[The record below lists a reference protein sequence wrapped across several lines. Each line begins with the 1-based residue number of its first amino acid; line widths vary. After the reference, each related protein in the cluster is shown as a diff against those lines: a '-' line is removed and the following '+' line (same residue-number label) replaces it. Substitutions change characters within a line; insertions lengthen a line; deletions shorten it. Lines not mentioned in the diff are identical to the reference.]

1 MKVVHAEPQGGG
13 WLVRTSGAARA
24 YDEVLVAVGHQ
35 GGSSVFPVDRRLS
48 PRAPSRRG
56 APWSRSAAS
65 R

>member
-1 MKVVHAEPQGGG
+1 MKVVAAEPQGGG
-13 WLVRTSGAARA
+13 WLVHTSGPARA
-24 YDEVLVAVGHQ
+24 YDELLVAVGHQ

-48 PRAPSRRG
+48 RATPSLR